1 MLSARN
7 LFAEIETPAR
17 LGNVLAEVLA
27 ACVVLGWVAL
37 AVAADEDRPISAT
50 DAVKRVGKTVRVE
63 MQVKKAKNRLDKH
76 GLIYLDSE
84 DDFHSPTN
92 LGVAI
97 SPAGV
102 AKFRAL
108 GIADPT
114 AHFLGKSIRVRGE
127 ILVFET
133 RPYLPVTDPAQIEI
147 VTVKK

>member
-1 MLSARN
+1 MLSSRN
-7 LFAEIETPAR
+7 QFAGIETSAR
-17 LGNVLAEVLA
+17 LGNVIAEVLA
-27 ACVVLGWVAL
+27 ACVVLSWVAL
-37 AVAADEDRPISAT
+37 AIAADDDRPISAT
-50 DAVKRVGKTVRVE
+50 DAVKRVGQTVRVE

-76 GLIYLDSE
+76 VLIYLDSE

-97 SPAGV
+97 SPAGA
-102 AKFRAL
+102 AKFRAQDV
-108 GIADPT
+108 ADPA

-127 ILVFET
+127 ILVFEI